1 VTAVATHADRALVGV
16 EAIRAARDRIAGRVH
31 RTLLRESPALS
42 RRAGHPVL
50 LKLEHHQIT
59 GAFKLRGATNAVL
72 SLPPELRARGVTA
85 ASTGNHGRA
94 LAHAAREAGVRC
106 IVCMSSL
113 VPRNKVAA
121 IEALGAE
128 ARIVGLSQDDAQ
140 VEVDRLVAEEG
151 MVSLPPFDHPDIIA
165 GQGTLGLE
173 ILEALPEAETLVVP
187 LSGGGLIA
195 GIAMAAKT
203 LKPSVRMVGVSMQRG
218 AAMHESLAAGRP
230 VPVEELPTLA
240 DSLGG
245 GIGLDNRH
253 TFAMVRDLVDEIILV
268 DEAEIAAGIRHAYAE
283 ERQIVE
289 GGAAVGIAALLQ
301 APRPQ
306 WGTTVVLLSGGN
318 IDMDLHRRIA
328 GGENPD
334 LLAER
339 QAQPP
344 AAQEARHA

>member
-1 VTAVATHADRALVGV
+1 V
-16 EAIRAARDRIAGRVH
+16 RI
-31 RTLLRESPALS
+31 
-42 RRAGHPVL
+42 
-50 LKLEHHQIT
+50 
-59 GAFKLRGATNAVL
+59 
-72 SLPPELRARGVTA
+72 
-85 ASTGNHGRA
+85 
-94 LAHAAREAGVRC
+94 
-106 IVCMSSL
+106 
-113 VPRNKVAA
+113 
-121 IEALGAE
+121 
-128 ARIVGLSQDDAQ
+128 
-140 VEVDRLVAEEG
+140 
-151 MVSLPPFDHPDIIA
+151 
-165 GQGTLGLE
+165 
-173 ILEALPEAETLVVP
+173 
-187 LSGGGLIA
+187 
-195 GIAMAAKT
+195 
-203 LKPSVRMVGVSMQRG
+203 VGVSMHRG

-339 QAQPP
+339 QAQQP

>member
-1 VTAVATHADRALVGV
+1 MASEHPQMTDTL
-16 EAIRAARDRIAGRVH
+16 AARRRLAGQI
-31 RTLLRESPALS
+31 RETPMVLSPSLS
-42 RRAGHPVL
+42 ARHGAPVQ
-50 LKLEHHQIT
+50 LKCEHHQIT

-72 SLPPELRARGVTA
+72 ALPPELRARGVTA

-94 LAHAAREAGVRC
+94 LAHAAQAAGIPC
-106 IVCMSSL
+106 IVCMSAL

-128 ARIVGLSQDDAQ
+128 ARIIGLSQDDAQ

-151 MVSLPPFDHPDIIA
+151 MVSLPPFDHADIIA
-165 GQGTLGLE
+165 GQSTLGLE
-173 ILEALPEAETLVVP
+173 MLEALPEAETLVVP

-203 LKPSVRMVGVSMQRG
+203 LKPAVRIVGVSMQRG
-218 AAMHESLAAGRP
+218 AAMHESLKAGHP

-245 GIGLDNRH
+245 GIGLKNRH
-253 TFAMVRDLVDEIILV
+253 TFAMVRDLVDEVILV
-268 DEAEIAAGIRHAYAE
+268 DEVEIAQAIRHAYAE

-318 IDMDLHRRIA
+318 IDMDLHRRIV

-339 QAQPP
+339 QADRKT
-344 AAQEARHA
+344 ARETAEARHA